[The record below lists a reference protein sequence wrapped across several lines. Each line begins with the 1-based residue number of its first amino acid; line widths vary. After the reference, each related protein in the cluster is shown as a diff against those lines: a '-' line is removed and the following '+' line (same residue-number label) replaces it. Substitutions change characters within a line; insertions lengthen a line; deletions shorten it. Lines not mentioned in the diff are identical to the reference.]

1 MSIKQL
7 AGIAAIAVLILQG
20 CGNGKSS
27 HGGTA
32 PIVKSS
38 TAAIYGDDPVVFKKR
53 LDEAR
58 KPFDQCVD
66 AKLPIV
72 PGMPGNDQ
80 AVADLLIARC
90 RGQLSSIDAMLDQS
104 HLKFDTE
111 ARREVIDDVVDDAED
126 RIFDAH

>member
-1 MSIKQL
+1 MSIKHL

-20 CGNGKSS
+20 CTDGKSR

-32 PIVKSS
+32 PVVKS
-38 TAAIYGDDPVVFKKR
+38 TAALYGDDPVAFKKR

-72 PGMPGNDQ
+72 PGIPGNDQ
-80 AVADLLIARC
+80 EVADFVIANC
-90 RGQLSSIDAMLDQS
+90 RNQLGSINAMLDKS
-104 HLKFDTE
+104 HLKFDPE
-111 ARREVIDDVVDDAED
+111 ARKDVIEDVVDDAED

>member
-1 MSIKQL
+1 MSIKHL
-7 AGIAAIAVLILQG
+7 AGIAVIAALVLQG
-20 CGNGKSS
+20 CSGGKSS

-32 PIVKSS
+32 PVVSSS

-80 AVADLLIARC
+80 QVADFVIAGC
-90 RGQLSSIDAMLDQS
+90 QNQLGSINAMLDQS
-104 HLKFDTE
+104 HLKFDPV
-111 ARREVIDDVVDDAED
+111 ARKDVIDDVVDDAED